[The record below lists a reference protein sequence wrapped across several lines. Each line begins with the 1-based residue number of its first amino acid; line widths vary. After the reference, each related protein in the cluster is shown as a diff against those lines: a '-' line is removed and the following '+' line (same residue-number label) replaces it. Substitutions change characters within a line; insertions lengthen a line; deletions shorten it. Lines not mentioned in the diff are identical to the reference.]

1 MLRWVPGIV
10 AALAAFAV
18 LKVFQVLAGQSLLL
32 DLLVFLACYLIVAGL
47 VERAMVAYGRKD

>member
-1 MLRWVPGIV
+1 M

>member
-32 DLLVFLACYLIVAGL
+32 ELLAFLACYLIVAGL
-47 VERAMVAYGRKD
+47 VERAMVGYGRKD